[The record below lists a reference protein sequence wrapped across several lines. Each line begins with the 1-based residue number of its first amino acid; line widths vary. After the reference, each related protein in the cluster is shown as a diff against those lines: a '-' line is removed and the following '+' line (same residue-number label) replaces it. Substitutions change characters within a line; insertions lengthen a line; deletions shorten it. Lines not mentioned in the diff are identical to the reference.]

1 MILTRPPRIS
11 KIRIILQIESR
22 NAKTLHLNGDKE
34 KYNFI
39 IWKQTGPAIHS
50 LALFALMVPKQI
62 ADISVCPS
70 HTFPALRI
78 SWTFDLSSA
87 ELSAA
92 ALSHGGLNTSECF
105 LVLPQLIQAV
115 LQLVHQ
121 VLQLLMELSPAGVC
135 LCTHML
141 WCLSV

>member
-11 KIRIILQIESR
+11 KIRIILQTESR

-39 IWKQTGPAIHS
+39 IWKQ
-50 LALFALMVPKQI
+50 I

-70 HTFPALRI
+70 LTFPALRI

-121 VLQLLMELSPAGVC
+121 VLQLLMELSPAFVF

-141 WCLSV
+141 WFLSV

>member
-39 IWKQTGPAIHS
+39 IWKQT
-50 LALFALMVPKQI
+50 

-121 VLQLLMELSPAGVC
+121 VLQFLMELSPAFVF

-141 WCLSV
+141 WFLSI

>member
-22 NAKTLHLNGDKE
+22 NTKTLHLNGDKE

-39 IWKQTGPAIHS
+39 IWKQT
-50 LALFALMVPKQI
+50 

-121 VLQLLMELSPAGVC
+121 VLQLLMELSPAFVF

-141 WCLSV
+141 WFLSV

>member
-39 IWKQTGPAIHS
+39 IWKQT
-50 LALFALMVPKQI
+50 

-105 LVLPQLIQAV
+105 LVLPQLIQSV

-121 VLQLLMELSPAGVC
+121 VLQLLMELSPAFVF

-141 WCLSV
+141 WFLSV

>member
-34 KYNFI
+34 KYNLI
-39 IWKQTGPAIHS
+39 IWKKT
-50 LALFALMVPKQI
+50 

-121 VLQLLMELSPAGVC
+121 VLQLLMELSPAFVF

-141 WCLSV
+141 WFLSV

>member
-39 IWKQTGPAIHS
+39 IWKQT
-50 LALFALMVPKQI
+50 

-105 LVLPQLIQAV
+105 LVLSQLIQAV

-121 VLQLLMELSPAGVC
+121 VLQLLMELSPAFVF

-141 WCLSV
+141 WFLSV

>member
-39 IWKQTGPAIHS
+39 IWKQT
-50 LALFALMVPKQI
+50 

-121 VLQLLMELSPAGVC
+121 VLQLLMELSPAFVF

-141 WCLSV
+141 WFLSV

>member
-39 IWKQTGPAIHS
+39 IW
-50 LALFALMVPKQI
+50 KQI

-121 VLQLLMELSPAGVC
+121 VLQLLMELSPAFVF

-141 WCLSV
+141 WFLSV

>member
-39 IWKQTGPAIHS
+39 IWKQT
-50 LALFALMVPKQI
+50 

-115 LQLVHQ
+115 LQLAHQ
-121 VLQLLMELSPAGVC
+121 VLQLLMELSPAFVF

-141 WCLSV
+141 WFLSV

>member
-39 IWKQTGPAIHS
+39 IWKQT
-50 LALFALMVPKQI
+50 

-92 ALSHGGLNTSECF
+92 ALSHGGLNMSECF

-121 VLQLLMELSPAGVC
+121 VLQFLMELSPAFVF

-141 WCLSV
+141 WFLSI

>member
-39 IWKQTGPAIHS
+39 IWKQT
-50 LALFALMVPKQI
+50 

-121 VLQLLMELSPAGVC
+121 VLQFLMELSPAFVF

-141 WCLSV
+141 WFLSV